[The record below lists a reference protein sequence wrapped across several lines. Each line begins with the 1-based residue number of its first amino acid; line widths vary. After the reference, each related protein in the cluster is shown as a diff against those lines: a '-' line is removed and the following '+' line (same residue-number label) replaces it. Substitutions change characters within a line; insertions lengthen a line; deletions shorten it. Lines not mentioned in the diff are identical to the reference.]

1 MNNSFDIKPLE
12 VKYYLLAFLIGLP
25 IGLIFT
31 LPILITRY
39 YFKNHEIDISII
51 LAFII
56 IMTVLL
62 TIFLLASIGSSRIRK
77 YRVEN
82 NSIVIFPFLSKKIV
96 IPFTDINKVSFVAG
110 KDSIELSIIAFYA
123 KDNTKLFSL
132 SKDDYKQENI
142 VKLLELLKI
151 QNVEMS
157 DQIEKFIRRSLLG
170 L

>member
-1 MNNSFDIKPLE
+1 MKNSFDIKPLE
-12 VKYYLLAFLIGLP
+12 VKYYLLAFIIGLP

-31 LPILITRY
+31 LPILIIRF

-56 IMTVLL
+56 MMTVLL
-62 TIFLLASIGSSRIRK
+62 TIFLLASIGSSRIKRYK
-77 YRVEN
+77 VEN
-82 NSIVIFPFLSKKIV
+82 NSIIISSFLSKKIV
-96 IPFTDINKVSFVAG
+96 IPFTDIKKVSFIVS
-110 KDSIELSIIAFYA
+110 KDSIDPYIIAFYT

-132 SKDDYKQENI
+132 SKDDYLHEII
-142 VKLLELLKI
+142 VKLLELLKE

-157 DQIEKFIRRSLLG
+157 DQIEKFIRRSQLG